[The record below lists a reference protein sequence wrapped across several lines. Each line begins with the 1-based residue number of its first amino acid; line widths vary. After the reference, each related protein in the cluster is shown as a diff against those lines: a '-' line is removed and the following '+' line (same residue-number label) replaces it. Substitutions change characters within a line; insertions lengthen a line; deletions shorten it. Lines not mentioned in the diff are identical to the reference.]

1 MIDHKELVK
10 DPKEWFLERITSSR
24 CLCVGPCFFQ
34 FLNVEPTSTQ
44 SDVLIKV
51 FDGQN
56 DQGEHK
62 VSISCLY
69 GHGAILLPQ
78 PAYFRRGLYVD
89 LTTNAGAASVQYLPL
104 KD

>member
-10 DPKEWFLERITSSR
+10 DPKEWFLERTTKSR

-44 SDVLIKV
+44 SDILVKV

-62 VSISCLY
+62 LSINDLYSHSPVS
-69 GHGAILLPQ
+69 LPQ

>member
-1 MIDHKELVK
+1 MQDIKELVNS
-10 DPKEWFLERITSSR
+10 PREWVLERTTSHR
-24 CLCVGPCFFQ
+24 CFCVGPCLFQ
-34 FLNVEPTSTQ
+34 FLNIEPTSTQ
-44 SDVLIKV
+44 SDVLVKV

-62 VSISCLY
+62 LSISDLY
-69 GHGAILLPQ
+69 SHSPVVLPK

-89 LTTNAGAASVQYLPL
+89 LTTNAKAASVQYLPL

>member
-1 MIDHKELVK
+1 MQDLKEFVK
-10 DPKEWFLERITSSR
+10 EPKEWFLERTTTSR
-24 CLCVGPCFFQ
+24 CLCVGPCLFQ

-44 SDVLIKV
+44 SDILVKV

-56 DQGEHK
+56 DQGDHK
-62 VSISCLY
+62 LSISDLY
-69 GHGAILLPQ
+69 SHCPVSLPH

-89 LTTNAGAASVQYLPL
+89 LTTNAAAASVQYLPL

>member
-1 MIDHKELVK
+1 MIDHKDLVK
-10 DPKEWFLERITSSR
+10 DPKEWFLERTTKSR

-44 SDVLIKV
+44 SDILVKV

-62 VSISCLY
+62 LSISDLY
-69 GHGAILLPQ
+69 SHSPVSLPQ

-89 LTTNAGAASVQYLPL
+89 LKTNAAAASVQYLPL